1 MHLLQKKKKS
11 IPLNKQKEIFYNL
24 VAERIEEIKKLR
36 NSINFQNLIDH
47 CKSPTKD
54 VNFNDFIDA
63 EALFDDIE
71 NKI

>member
-1 MHLLQKKKKS
+1 MRLLQKKKKS

-47 CKSPTKD
+47 FKSPTKD

>member
-1 MHLLQKKKKS
+1 MRLLQKKKKS

-47 CKSPTKD
+47 FKSPTKD
-54 VNFNDFIDA
+54 VNFDDFIDA
-63 EALFDDIE
+63 EVLFDDIE

>member
-1 MHLLQKKKKS
+1 MRLLQKKKKS

-24 VAERIEEIKKLR
+24 VAERIKEIKKLR

-47 CKSPTKD
+47 FKSPTKD

>member
-1 MHLLQKKKKS
+1 MSLLQKKKKS

-47 CKSPTKD
+47 FKSPTED